1 MKFAQEIVISWII
14 SFPASIVPIGFQI
27 IRCISIQNGI
37 PYLTD
42 AEKKGK
48 CNWSKNDLIMRVFL
62 FFLNQLFI
70 YSTICV
76 FIYLFIK
83 QQLLMSTLAPITISI
98 FCYQYNLTDRKN
110 TFLPTNIQLL
120 KKKLI
125 IEEELQLRLAECL
138 HNNEERDFFSTVDRN
153 PDRS

>member
-1 MKFAQEIVISWII
+1 MKFAQEIIISWIMP
-14 SFPASIVPIGFQI
+14 FPASVVPIEFQI

-37 PYLTD
+37 RYLTD

-76 FIYLFIK
+76 FIYLF
-83 QQLLMSTLAPITISI
+83 MLAH
-98 FCYQYNLTDRKN
+98 
-110 TFLPTNIQLL
+110 
-120 KKKLI
+120 
-125 IEEELQLRLAECL
+125 ECL

>member
-1 MKFAQEIVISWII
+1 MKFAHEIIISWIMP
-14 SFPASIVPIGFQI
+14 FPASVVLIEFQI

-76 FIYLFIK
+76 FIYIFIK
-83 QQLLMSTLAPITISI
+83 QQLWMSTLAAITISI
-98 FCYQYNLTDRKN
+98 FL
-110 TFLPTNIQLL
+110 LPVQLNWQ
-120 KKKLI
+120 K
-125 IEEELQLRLAECL
+125 EHYLAYKY
-138 HNNEERDFFSTVDRN
+138 TIA
-153 PDRS
+153 

>member
-1 MKFAQEIVISWII
+1 MP
-14 SFPASIVPIGFQI
+14 FPASVVLIEFQI

-42 AEKKGK
+42 AEKKCK
-48 CNWSKNDLIMRVFL
+48 CNWLKNDLIMRVFL

-83 QQLLMSTLAPITISI
+83 QQLLMATLAAITISI
-98 FCYQYNLTDRKN
+98 FL
-110 TFLPTNIQLL
+110 LPVQFNWQKEHYLAYKYTRLL
-120 KKKLI
+120 KK
-125 IEEELQLRLAECL
+125 
-138 HNNEERDFFSTVDRN
+138 
-153 PDRS
+153 

>member
-1 MKFAQEIVISWII
+1 MQKFFHRCLMKFAQEIIISWIMP
-14 SFPASIVPIGFQI
+14 FPASVVPIEFQI
-27 IRCISIQNGI
+27 IRCISIRNGI
-37 PYLTD
+37 PYLKD

-48 CNWSKNDLIMRVFL
+48 CNWSKNDFIMRVFL

-98 FCYQYNLTDRKN
+98 FFT
-110 TFLPTNIQLL
+110 
-120 KKKLI
+120 
-125 IEEELQLRLAECL
+125 
-138 HNNEERDFFSTVDRN
+138 STI
-153 PDRS
+153 

>member
-1 MKFAQEIVISWII
+1 MP
-14 SFPASIVPIGFQI
+14 FPASVVLIEFQI

-70 YSTICV
+70 IQPFVYSS
-76 FIYLFIK
+76 IYSL
-83 QQLLMSTLAPITISI
+83 S
-98 FCYQYNLTDRKN
+98 
-110 TFLPTNIQLL
+110 
-120 KKKLI
+120 
-125 IEEELQLRLAECL
+125 
-138 HNNEERDFFSTVDRN
+138 NNF
-153 PDRS
+153 